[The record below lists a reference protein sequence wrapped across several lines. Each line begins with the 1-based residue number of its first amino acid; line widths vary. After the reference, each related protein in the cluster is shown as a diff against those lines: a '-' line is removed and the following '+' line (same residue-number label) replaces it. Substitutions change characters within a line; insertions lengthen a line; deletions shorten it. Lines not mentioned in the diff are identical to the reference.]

1 MFPKVQASYT
11 KLGDLSLEMD
21 HYSVKLAQ
29 VTAAA
34 EAAIAAVENEV
45 VEEGE
50 EPSAKLA
57 KKKEKAVGRKERN
70 TTKLA
75 DATAAVAACNDEF
88 LQLCEDTEMHR
99 ASIINEPNNL
109 ADLIE
114 KQKAL
119 FRAFYLSFDRNNS
132 SDIGVDIPPAQKDL
146 LRPSSGGIAKIS
158 KGIRRRSVSASV
170 AINNLKKHGGRPKSG
185 VDFEIENEAEYLGGE
200 MRYLQ
205 LKKDIDYV
213 ITTVDR
219 FPSSLEA
226 VFDSLME
233 VATTAIALANDCL
246 DVDLVGDDDDFEG
259 MSAKAKAR
267 TILFVENINEIKSKL
282 GSTSKLTSCYLADVE
297 NKVSVVLRPLITEM
311 IHEPRFP
318 LRKQMALDHSHYSQK
333 LVEQNGAKVKLTESE
348 ATEEKLQKATENI
361 ARTTEKLNTNKDN
374 LVTETARL
382 LDVFEDLEKKRESVL
397 TTSTNLYF
405 ELTCDLWKH
414 ASDSIVTSIQGID
427 LTAEKKAPRS
437 GPTAPPPAAAPPPAD
452 IEDDEDGTPSSPTLQ
467 PPPTVGEQSRRASSA
482 RLSDAEVAQALNE
495 DIEDLKEFGLDSP
508 PVPDLKNRSE
518 RTVSGATGI
527 EGGEEGDAAE
537 LNHVKLAKSKFGDG
551 LASDMIKKAEDNAA
565 EKLAEGNVETAES
578 RDVASDVDE
587 SVYSSPLKEEDADEV
602 NKQVETEGEGEKEE
616 GEKSAAEPEPEAEA
630 EAEVSVD
637 AVEAAE
643 AILAE
648 GREGE
653 GGEEKPKESD

>member
-267 TILFVENINEIKSKL
+267 TILFVEK
-282 GSTSKLTSCYLADVE
+282 
-297 NKVSVVLRPLITEM
+297 
-311 IHEPRFP
+311 
-318 LRKQMALDHSHYSQK
+318 
-333 LVEQNGAKVKLTESE
+333 
-348 ATEEKLQKATENI
+348 
-361 ARTTEKLNTNKDN
+361 
-374 LVTETARL
+374 
-382 LDVFEDLEKKRESVL
+382 
-397 TTSTNLYF
+397 TSTRSSLSLGLLPNL
-405 ELTCDLWKH
+405 
-414 ASDSIVTSIQGID
+414 
-427 LTAEKKAPRS
+427 
-437 GPTAPPPAAAPPPAD
+437 
-452 IEDDEDGTPSSPTLQ
+452 
-467 PPPTVGEQSRRASSA
+467 RRATWLTL
-482 RLSDAEVAQALNE
+482 R
-495 DIEDLKEFGLDSP
+495 I
-508 PVPDLKNRSE
+508 RS
-518 RTVSGATGI
+518 VWC
-527 EGGEEGDAAE
+527 
-537 LNHVKLAKSKFGDG
+537 
-551 LASDMIKKAEDNAA
+551 
-565 EKLAEGNVETAES
+565 
-578 RDVASDVDE
+578 
-587 SVYSSPLKEEDADEV
+587 SV
-602 NKQVETEGEGEKEE
+602 
-616 GEKSAAEPEPEAEA
+616 
-630 EAEVSVD
+630 
-637 AVEAAE
+637 
-643 AILAE
+643 
-648 GREGE
+648 R
-653 GGEEKPKESD
+653 